1 MSGFPALLSFGGLDE
16 ETGRL
21 APVGWRNVLNESH
34 RTTDLV
40 WVVWKPKK
48 STDAVYGP
56 ARIRSMF
63 TPAGGGDHADI
74 ALKADYFFNGPL
86 VRAIPTL
93 LLLVPCPSSC
103 NMRVSIVTH
112 DLLGACARVPSFA
125 CSQLDKHMQRRSVE
139 AFYKRALGGRK
150 LKDIDWVLVIG
161 YNDPCTTIQDPSIAL
176 STVRAHAR
184 LARASPP
191 LASIWI
197 CQRLTSSTASV
208 SLPHIRA
215 HLPLAC
221 MHAACAADPAISG
234 RHARTCRLPAC
245 MQHAQP
251 TLRTAG
257 GTRAPLAAC
266 LHAAC
271 AADPA
276 ISGRHARTC
285 CRSPACVQHAQL
297 PTLRTA
303 GGTRAPC
310 RLPACSMRSRPCEQ
324 RAARAHLP
332 LACMQHV
339 AADPGTASALS
350 LPPPSPAAL
359 SHRPLPPP
367 SPAALSRACIWN
379 CRRA

>member
-245 MQHAQP
+245 SMWQP
-251 TLRTAG
+251 TPAR
-257 GTRAPLAAC
+257 RAPSL
-266 LHAAC
+266 
-271 AADPA
+271 
-276 ISGRHARTC
+276 
-285 CRSPACVQHAQL
+285 
-297 PTLRTA
+297 
-303 GGTRAPC
+303 
-310 RLPACSMRSRPCEQ
+310 SR
-324 RAARAHLP
+324 
-332 LACMQHV
+332 
-339 AADPGTASALS
+339 
-350 LPPPSPAAL
+350 
-359 SHRPLPPP
+359 RPLPPP
-367 SPAALSRACIWN
+367 SLTALSRRPLPPPSHVHAYGI
-379 CRRA
+379 AGAPK